1 MKRIALFALPL
12 AIALTAM
19 VWPIARHGDAGV
31 CALMTPARMLENPD
45 LASELARALR
55 SGDADEVARVR
66 GKLQEIRA
74 VHGTGWTVT
83 ASGPAEVITDPD
95 EAAHYLRTLS
105 GWTHG
110 PHDTLLRLHPKTVT
124 GFRLA
129 RAEA

>member
-31 CALMTPARMLENPD
+31 CALMTPARMLENPA
-45 LASELARALR
+45 LASEFARALR

-74 VHGTGWTVT
+74 VHGCEGEIALPTR
-83 ASGPAEVITDPD
+83 APEIAPALPPGHPPVGDRAEPAWPMFD
-95 EAAHYLRTLS
+95 EPRTLS
-105 GWTHG
+105 I
-110 PHDTLLRLHPKTVT
+110 
-124 GFRLA
+124 
-129 RAEA
+129 